1 MAPSCLRLGDA
12 GRQWTR
18 RDVVEPLL
26 VPRVQSHDRWPAS
39 CSPGPTDRGPHFGRP
54 WSCLSLCWL
63 VSATT
68 SRSAGLPLSQGR
80 MAHRMLNQSVQREG
94 KAMAKKST
102 MSKAA
107 DAVKTVAGTALGA
120 AAAAA
125 TQVVVDA
132 VAKGGA
138 KLDAAGPELQKS
150 AADAVSKPILPSP
163 KRKSARAKVKAPV
176 RKPSEL
182 RLWPKR
188 KEQPKRNI
196 VKRPAAYSWGVG
208 VTVPFLP
215 DAKATRSSN
224 A

>member
-1 MAPSCLRLGDA
+1 
-12 GRQWTR
+12 
-18 RDVVEPLL
+18 
-26 VPRVQSHDRWPAS
+26 
-39 CSPGPTDRGPHFGRP
+39 
-54 WSCLSLCWL
+54 
-63 VSATT
+63 
-68 SRSAGLPLSQGR
+68 
-80 MAHRMLNQSVQREG
+80 
-94 KAMAKKST
+94 MAKKST

-176 RKPSEL
+176 RKP
-182 RLWPKR
+182 KR
-188 KEQPKRNI
+188 TAAVAKKKR
-196 VKRPAAYSWGVG
+196 AAKKKHS
-208 VTVPFLP
+208 
-215 DAKATRSSN
+215 
-224 A
+224 